1 MAYRNRRAMKFRRA
15 RDSRAIR
22 CDMDSTGLGKES
34 VHFEGSFYV
43 VSSCIMLVRGLYV
56 CGASN
61 RDFRALSFRDEK
73 YFAKALSSRL
83 ASRF

>member
-15 RDSRAIR
+15 RDSRARERER

-43 VSSCIMLVRGLYV
+43 VSSCIMVVTGLWF
-56 CGASN
+56 A
-61 RDFRALSFRDEK
+61 ALAIET
-73 YFAKALSSRL
+73 LGP
-83 ASRF
+83 